1 VLTDPRTG
9 DFFGDPHGLTLSDNL
24 VRGQVVERAVR
35 PTVMVG
41 RTPSLDD
48 ELRRRE
54 AFETDARP
62 GFSQGRPT

>member
-1 VLTDPRTG
+1 M
-9 DFFGDPHGLTLSDNL
+9 
-24 VRGQVVERAVR
+24 R